1 MFKSKISVL
10 ALIAS
15 IAFGQTGCIKE
26 YNDPSNLLVD
36 QVSSSIDGLIGV
48 CNGMQGRYSVG
59 RQSPLYQAFNVSG
72 LVTNE
77 LKVFNLGN
85 TDEVNL
91 NAGAISVT
99 ADNSALGQLWAQSFL
114 IIREANLIIDNIKVV
129 PADATTKGVV
139 QAYGHVY
146 KALAIGTLATF
157 FEQMPVTIGS
167 NQPFVTREVALK
179 ECVTLLEQAETVLAS
194 AGTIPASL
202 TSRLTTSTGF
212 DLKNTIVALQARYNL
227 MLKDYTKALA
237 AANKVSLTV
246 KSAFRFDA
254 VNVNP
259 IFFVSYSNSNV
270 VGPIDRRLGLPT
282 ALIPDTTDRR
292 LPFYVNV
299 AITDPRINIGLGFYR
314 TNTTDIPVYL
324 PGEMLLI
331 KAECLAQTDV
341 TAAIAELNKVIKKKA
356 AEDVWGIG
364 ADIAAGYTGAATKEA
379 VLTQIYRQ
387 RCIELFN
394 SGLRLEDSRR
404 LGRPGPDQ
412 PANVRERGRNFLPYP
427 QTERDNN
434 TATPADPAI

>member
-1 MFKSKISVL
+1 M
-10 ALIAS
+10 
-15 IAFGQTGCIKE
+15 
-26 YNDPSNLLVD
+26 
-36 QVSSSIDGLIGV
+36 SIDGLIGV
-48 CNGMQGRYSVG
+48 CNGLQSRYSIG
-59 RQSPLYQAFNVSG
+59 RQSPLYQSFSVSG

-91 NAGAISVT
+91 NAGASSVT
-99 ADNSALGQLWAQSFL
+99 ADNSALGQLWTQSF
-114 IIREANLIIDNIKVV
+114 IMIREANLIIDNVQKV
-129 PADATTKGVV
+129 PTDATTRGVV
-139 QAYGHVY
+139 QAYGHVF

-157 FEQMPVTIGS
+157 FEQMPVTIGKD
-167 NQPFVTREVALK
+167 QPFITRDAALK
-179 ECVTLLEQAETVLAS
+179 QGITLLEQAETALAA

-202 TSRLTTSTGF
+202 TSRLTMSTGF

-227 MLKDYTKALA
+227 MVKDYPKALA
-237 AANKVSLTV
+237 AANKVALPA

-259 IFFVSYSNSNV
+259 IFFVAYSNSNV
-270 VGPIDRRLGLPT
+270 VGPTDRRLGLPT
-282 ALIPDTTDRR
+282 ALAPDTADRR
-292 LPFYVNV
+292 LPFYINL
-299 AITDPRINIGLGFYR
+299 AITSPTANTGLGFFR
-314 TNTTDIPVYL
+314 SNTTEIPVYL

-341 TAAIAELNKVIKKKA
+341 NAAITELNKVIRKKA
-356 AEDVWGIG
+356 SEDAWGVG
-364 ADIAAGYTGAATKEA
+364 ADIAAGYTGAATKDA
-379 VLTQIYRQ
+379 VLSQIFRQ

-412 PANVRERGRNFLPYP
+412 PSGTRERGRNFLPYP

-434 TATPADPAI
+434 SQTPADPTI